1 MSKYTI
7 KCLTC
12 GRIVEFSDGLFGNKT
27 LPETYTCPMCSTIID
42 VAKAAAMSDER
53 KKGLVSVIQ
62 YEGDNNVFIWKHPVQ
77 NFNKGTQH
85 IVHESQEAIFFRDGK
100 ALDLFGA
107 GRYTLDTANL
117 PLLQALYSLPT
128 NADTPFQCEVYFINK
143 TVQMGIKWG
152 TPDKVRFI
160 DPLTGT
166 PLEIGASGEMNLMV
180 SDSRRL
186 LLKLVGTTSG
196 IAWDDEENGYTKSL
210 SKALRPLISSSVKVN
225 LPTVIKRNDIDLL
238 EIDEK
243 LNLISD
249 DLKNRLIPD
258 FEEYGLTIPQLYVTN
273 IALPED
279 DPNFKRIRELHTV
292 TLQQRVLQAQANVK
306 IAEAQNET
314 LYRTEQEKAKR
325 LLKRLPVRRNC
336 RDSLPKQKLPNVKQS
351 EGSLKH
357 RQKLKLR
364 DYKVSPKLRSCG
376 QKAIIKK
383 MYCRLRF
390 KRHTPKA
397 LAI

>member
-1 MSKYTI
+1 
-7 KCLTC
+7 
-12 GRIVEFSDGLFGNKT
+12 
-27 LPETYTCPMCSTIID
+27 MCSTIID